1 VFPRFSTAAAASA
14 RARPWVSLAIGF
26 ALALCVPV
34 AAVLFLI
41 SVIGAPLGLLLL
53 FFYPVT
59 LVLGYLTG
67 AMAIG
72 DLLMGWWARR
82 RARTLT
88 PAMRTVALAIALLVL
103 LLAARIPIGG
113 GVAALLLLLLGLGGF
128 SMQAYR
134 GYASEPSSAPPTDMQ
149 MV

>member
-1 VFPRFSTAAAASA
+1 
-14 RARPWVSLAIGF
+14 
-26 ALALCVPV
+26 V

-53 FFYPVT
+53 FFYPVM

-82 RARTLT
+82 RGRTLT
-88 PAMRTVALAIALLVL
+88 PTMRSVALAIALLML
-103 LLAARIPIGG
+103 LLAAQIPIAG
-113 GVAALLLLLLGLGGF
+113 GVAVMLLLLLGLGGC

-134 GYASEPSSAPPTDMQ
+134 GYARGPAPVPPADMQ